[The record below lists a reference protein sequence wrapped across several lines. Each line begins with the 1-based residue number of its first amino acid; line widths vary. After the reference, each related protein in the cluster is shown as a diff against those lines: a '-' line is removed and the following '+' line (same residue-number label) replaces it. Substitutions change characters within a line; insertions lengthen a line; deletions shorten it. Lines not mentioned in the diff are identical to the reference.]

1 MLTLQ
6 AFREGKV
13 DLDSDDE
20 AEKDAIGSW
29 PATTNHRKMKS
40 LRRKPNPT
48 DVELTMRTPPV
59 SFEDSRSASSGSSDS
74 LW

>member
-1 MLTLQ
+1 M
-6 AFREGKV
+6 

-29 PATTNHRKMKS
+29 PAPNHRKMQS

-48 DVELTMRTPPV
+48 DADLTMKTPSN
-59 SFEDSRSASSGSSDS
+59 SFEDSGSASSGSSDS
-74 LW
+74 VW